1 MNEYNLLCISYL
13 FTDYLGEKYSVK
25 ICGKTFFSYF
35 FFRAKHVAGFVMIAS
50 HGNSCWINFLVK
62 NVN

>member
-13 FTDYLGEKYSVK
+13 FTDDVGEKYLVK